1 MAVILS
7 SAAPTILTRPTRPRR
22 QPRSGLR
29 GGLARLSAA
38 LGLAHAGAGAGAA
51 LAAPLSYEE
60 MLRLSSDSGGDVG
73 GFALPELGLDGL
85 VDFVND
91 NPLVV
96 AAGVAAIAVPLLL
109 AQLLGGGG
117 SSKPYSVLSAKAA
130 YQRLLE
136 EPDAQLVDIRP
147 LKDARE
153 AGTPDLKEA
162 KKKAA
167 AVPYN
172 GEDKNGFLKKLT
184 LKFKDPENTT
194 LIILDKF
201 DGNSELVAELVTAN
215 GYKAAFAVKD
225 GAEGSRGWKSSNL
238 PWKAPPKGFS
248 FDLGELFGD
257 GSDGLPVTI
266 GLAAATGLGVLAY
279 TEDRQ
284 KTLKQIDEFFNKK
297 VAPKE
302 LIDEIKE
309 IGQALLPLPGDA
321 KSQPA
326 LATATQVAATQ
337 TAAPAEDATAE
348 ATTESD
354 PATPTPLSPY
364 TNYPDLKPPS
374 TPTPPSVESEVET
387 KASST
392 VTEGPAVVNSAPIAD
407 AATGSSPATT
417 RPRPQSPY
425 PNYPD
430 FKPPSSPSP
439 SAP

>member
-22 QPRSGLR
+22 QLRSGLR

-85 VDFVND
+85 VDFVNE

-194 LIILDKF
+194 LIILDK
-201 DGNSELVAELVTAN
+201 
-215 GYKAAFAVKD
+215 
-225 GAEGSRGWKSSNL
+225 
-238 PWKAPPKGFS
+238 
-248 FDLGELFGD
+248 
-257 GSDGLPVTI
+257 
-266 GLAAATGLGVLAY
+266 
-279 TEDRQ
+279 
-284 KTLKQIDEFFNKK
+284 
-297 VAPKE
+297 
-302 LIDEIKE
+302 
-309 IGQALLPLPGDA
+309 
-321 KSQPA
+321 
-326 LATATQVAATQ
+326 
-337 TAAPAEDATAE
+337 
-348 ATTESD
+348 
-354 PATPTPLSPY
+354 
-364 TNYPDLKPPS
+364 
-374 TPTPPSVESEVET
+374 
-387 KASST
+387 
-392 VTEGPAVVNSAPIAD
+392 
-407 AATGSSPATT
+407 
-417 RPRPQSPY
+417 
-425 PNYPD
+425 
-430 FKPPSSPSP
+430 
-439 SAP
+439 